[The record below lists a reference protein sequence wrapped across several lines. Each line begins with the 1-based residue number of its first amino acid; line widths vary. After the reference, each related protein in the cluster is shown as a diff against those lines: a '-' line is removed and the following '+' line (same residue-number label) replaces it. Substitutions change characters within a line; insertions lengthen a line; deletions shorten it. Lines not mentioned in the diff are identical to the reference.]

1 MAAKILS
8 GRDVAA
14 VVKEEVAARVAA
26 LTQQGKTVGLATVL
40 VGEDPASKIY
50 VRNKH
55 RAAERVGMLNRGP
68 GGKAA
73 QVRQAIDKMTKPF
86 SLSEL
91 QAECPGVSLPTIKRE
106 LGAMK
111 GEGLVMLTGRGR
123 GAKWK
128 RLG

>member
-1 MAAKILS
+1 MALEAVGGVVPQAFTTDLVVTS
-8 GRDVAA
+8 GLRGRVSNRRASRLLTLQLLY
-14 VVKEEVAARVAA
+14 KMSFEVGRYIS
-26 LTQQGKTVGLATVL
+26 L
-40 VGEDPASKIY
+40 
-50 VRNKH
+50 
-55 RAAERVGMLNRGP
+55 ERVGELNRGP

-73 QVRQAIDKMTKPF
+73 QARQAIDKMTKPF

-111 GEGLVMLTGRGR
+111 DEGLVMLTGRGR